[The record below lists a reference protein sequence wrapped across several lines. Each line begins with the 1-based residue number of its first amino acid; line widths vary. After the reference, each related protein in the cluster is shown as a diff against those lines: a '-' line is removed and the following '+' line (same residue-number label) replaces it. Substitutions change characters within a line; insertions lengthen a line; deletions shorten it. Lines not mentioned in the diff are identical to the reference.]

1 MRKIIYIVFIGLL
14 FQIVSI
20 GLLFHFGMLVSA
32 QENGEKTSL
41 SEDQKRFDLDG
52 NGTLSA
58 DENQLMQQV
67 KNIETLSGSKLS
79 SEEIKRLTTNSQDG
93 PPPGFVGA
101 PPPQPNRGGGRRGP
115 SPPAKIVAKFDTN
128 KDGKLTGDERKAALE
143 SRGEAYSPEQRAGT
157 PTGDIQ
163 TDLKSSEAA
172 APTDAP
178 GLYDA
183 GTLRTL
189 YLRFHDEDW
198 YAQLNAFYRTD
209 VEVPAELVV
218 DGKVYSDVGVR
229 ARGTSSYFTVRSPK
243 KSFNIAIDY
252 GDDNQRLYGYKTLNL
267 LNGHVDASFLRE
279 VLYNRIARDYMPA
292 MKTNLVKLVI
302 NGENWGVYI
311 NLQQFNKDF
320 LDEWFGTREGVRW
333 KVGPGGGALTVAGDG
348 AANYERNYQLKTANV
363 DDPWT
368 DLIALCE
375 MLDAK
380 TPNEKLVAELPKV
393 FNVDRALWQ
402 LAVSNVFMDD
412 DSYIHKGGDFSIY
425 QDVNRRFHL
434 ISHDNNETFRFG
446 RERRGGGGGPG
457 GPPNVNRPTG
467 TPAGGTPPARR
478 PGGGGPGGWSW
489 GELTSGMV
497 SPTTHIDN
505 DRRPA
510 ISRLL
515 NIPEWKARYIAHVNT
530 VVDEWLNWE
539 VLEPVITE
547 YHNLIDEEVR
557 EDDKKLYSYE
567 DFGNSIDGEQGGRA
581 PSFEQFV
588 TKRREFLKN
597 HPELNKPTPKILSV
611 STPEKVLTEQ
621 TVEITAR
628 IDDAVTADAVKLHY
642 GTDLHAAFD
651 HVVMSKKKNNYIGKI
666 PEFPAGTVVYYY
678 VEASAVKSHGTT
690 TFFPARAAF
699 GAAHYRVDAPQAD
712 EVTVV
717 INELMAANTKSIVDP
732 QGDHEDWLELHNVTD
747 KTVVL
752 TGMYLTDK
760 MDNPKKWRFPDN
772 TVIPPKGYLIVW
784 LDEDGK
790 ATEGLHANFKL
801 SRNGETVMLL
811 DTDERGNQ
819 VLDTITFEQLERDT
833 AIGRYPNATGAF
845 QVVKMT
851 PGKPNSSMTR
861 N

>member
-1 MRKIIYIVFIGLL
+1 MKKITYIVFIGLL
-14 FQIVSI
+14 FQ
-20 GLLFHFGMLVSA
+20 LGMFVPA

-41 SEDQKRFDLDG
+41 SKEQKRFDLDG

-67 KNIETLSGSKLS
+67 KTIETLSGSKLS
-79 SEEIKRLTTNSQDG
+79 SEEIKKLSTNSQGG
-93 PPPGFVGA
+93 PPPGFVGGPPQGFVDG
-101 PPPQPNRGGGRRGP
+101 PPPQGDRGGVRRGP
-115 SPPAKIVAKFDTN
+115 APAQKIVAKFDTD

-163 TDLKSSEAA
+163 SDLKSSEATA
-172 APTDAP
+172 STDSQ

-279 VLYNRIARDYMPA
+279 VLYNRIARDYIPA

-302 NGENWGVYI
+302 NGESWGVYI

-320 LDEWFGTREGVRW
+320 LDEWFGTRAGVRW
-333 KVGPGGGALTVAGDG
+333 KVGPGGGALTVAGDS
-348 AANYERNYQLKTANV
+348 AADYKRNYQLKTANV

-380 TPNEKLVAELPKV
+380 TPNEKLLEKLPKV

-412 DSYIHKGGDFSIY
+412 DSYIHKGGDYAIY

-446 RERRGGGGGPG
+446 RERRRGGGGPG
-457 GPPNVNRPTG
+457 TPPGVSRPTG
-467 TPAGGTPPARR
+467 TPGGNR
-478 PGGGGPGGWSW
+478 PTGGGPRGWSW

-505 DRRPA
+505 DMRPA

-530 VVDEWLNWE
+530 VVDEWLNWD

-547 YHNLIDEEVR
+547 YRNLIDEDVR

-567 DFGNSIDGEQGGRA
+567 DFGKSIDGEQGGRA
-581 PSFEQFV
+581 PSFKQFV

-597 HPELNKPTPKILSV
+597 HTELNKPTPKILSV
-611 STPEKVLTEQ
+611 TTSENVLTKQ
-621 TVEITAR
+621 TVEITAKL
-628 IDDAVTADAVKLHY
+628 DDTVAADAVKLHY

-651 HVVMSKKKNNYIGKI
+651 HVAMSKKKDNYIGKI
-666 PEFPAGTVVYYY
+666 PGFPVGTVVYYY
-678 VEASAVKSHGTT
+678 VEASAVKTHGTT
-690 TFFPARAAF
+690 TFFPARAEF
-699 GAAHYRVDAPQAD
+699 GAGHYRVNAPQAN

-732 QGDHEDWLELHNVTD
+732 QGDYEDWLELYNVTG

-790 ATEGLHANFKL
+790 AKEGLHANFKL

-819 VLDTITFEQLERDT
+819 VLDTITFEKLERDT
-833 AIGRYPNATGAF
+833 AVGRYPNATGAF

-851 PGKPNSSMTR
+851 PGKQNMDITK

>member
-1 MRKIIYIVFIGLL
+1 MKKITYVVF
-14 FQIVSI
+14 V
-20 GLLFHFGMLVSA
+20 GLLFHFGMVVSA
-32 QENGEKTSL
+32 QENEEKTSL
-41 SEDQKRFDLDG
+41 SEEQKRFDLDG
-52 NGTLSA
+52 NGTLNA

-67 KNIETLSGSKLS
+67 QNIETVSGSKLS
-79 SEEIKRLTTNSQDG
+79 SEEIKRLTANNPDG

-101 PPPQPNRGGGRRGP
+101 PPPQTGRGGGRRGP
-115 SPPAKIVAKFDTN
+115 SPAVKIVAKFDTD
-128 KDGKLTGDERKAALE
+128 KDGKLTGDERKTALE
-143 SRGEAYSPEQRAGT
+143 SRGEAYSTEQRAGT
-157 PTGDIQ
+157 PIGDIQ

-172 APTDAP
+172 TPTDSP

-252 GDDNQRLYGYKTLNL
+252 GDDSQRLYGYKTLNL

-279 VLYNRIARDYMPA
+279 VLYNHIARDYMPA

-333 KVGPGGGALTVAGDG
+333 KVGPGGGALTAAGNS
-348 AANYERNYQLKTANV
+348 AADYERNYQLKTANV

-375 MLDAK
+375 MLDTK
-380 TPNEKLVAELPKV
+380 TPNEKLIAELPKV

-402 LAVSNVFMDD
+402 LALSNVFMDD

-446 RERRGGGGGPG
+446 RERRGGGGGPT
-457 GPPNVNRPTG
+457 NVNRPTS
-467 TPAGGTPPARR
+467 TPARR
-478 PGGGGPGGWSW
+478 PGGGGPGNWSW

-505 DRRPA
+505 DTRPA

-530 VVDEWLNWE
+530 VVDEWLNWD

-557 EDDKKLYSYE
+557 EDEKKLYSYE
-567 DFGNSIDGEQGGRA
+567 DFGKSIDGEQGGRT
-581 PSFEQFV
+581 PSFKQFV

-611 STPEKVLTEQ
+611 TTPENVLTKQ
-621 TVEITAR
+621 TVEFTAKL
-628 IDDAVTADAVKLHY
+628 DDTFAADSVKLHY

-651 HVVMSKKKNNYIGKI
+651 HVEMSEKNSNYIGKI

-690 TFFPARAAF
+690 TFYPERAEL
-699 GAAHYRVDAPQAD
+699 GAAHYRVNATQAD

-732 QGDHEDWLELHNVTD
+732 QGDHEDWLELHNVTNN
-747 KTVVL
+747 TVVL

-760 MDNPKKWRFPDN
+760 MDNPKKWKFPDN

-811 DTDERGNQ
+811 GTDENGNQ
-819 VLDTITFEQLERDT
+819 VLDTITFEQQERDT

-851 PGKPNSSMTR
+851 PGKPNSSFKR

>member
-1 MRKIIYIVFIGLL
+1 MKKITYVVFIGLL
-14 FQIVSI
+14 FQ
-20 GLLFHFGMLVSA
+20 LGMFVSA

-41 SEDQKRFDLDG
+41 SEEQKRFDLDG

-58 DENQLMQQV
+58 DEDHLMQQV
-67 KNIETLSGSKLS
+67 KTIETLSGSKLS
-79 SEEIKRLTTNSQDG
+79 SEEIKGLSTNAADG
-93 PPPGFVGA
+93 PPPGFVGG
-101 PPPQPNRGGGRRGP
+101 PRPQGDRAQGDRGGVRRGP
-115 SPPAKIVAKFDTN
+115 APAEKIVARFDTD

-157 PTGDIQ
+157 LTGDIQ
-163 TDLKSSEAA
+163 SDLKSSEAA
-172 APTDAP
+172 ATDSP
-178 GLYDA
+178 ELYDA

-229 ARGTSSYFTVRSPK
+229 ARGTSSYFTVRSAK

-267 LNGHVDASFLRE
+267 LNGHVDPSFLRE

-302 NGENWGVYI
+302 NGKSWGVYI

-320 LDEWFGTREGVRW
+320 LDEWFGTRAGVRW
-333 KVGPGGGALTVAGDG
+333 KVGPGGGALTAAGDS
-348 AANYERNYQLKTANV
+348 AADYKRNYQLKTANV

-457 GPPNVNRPTG
+457 TPPGVSRPTG
-467 TPAGGTPPARR
+467 TPDGNRPTGGR
-478 PGGGGPGGWSW
+478 PGGGGPRGWSW
-489 GELTSGMV
+489 GELTSGMI

-505 DRRPA
+505 DMRPA

-530 VVDEWLNWE
+530 VVDEWLNWD

-567 DFGNSIDGEQGGRA
+567 DFGKSIDGEQGGRA
-581 PSFEQFV
+581 PSFKQFV

-597 HPELNKPTPKILSV
+597 HTELNKPTPKILSIT
-611 STPEKVLTEQ
+611 SPENVLTKQ
-621 TVEITAR
+621 TVEITAKL
-628 IDDAVTADAVKLHY
+628 DDTVAADAVKLHY

-651 HVVMSKKKNNYIGKI
+651 HVAMSKKKDNYIGKI
-666 PEFPAGTVVYYY
+666 PEFPVGTVVYYY
-678 VEASAVKSHGTT
+678 VEASAVKTHGTT
-690 TFFPARAAF
+690 TFFPARAEF

-712 EVTVV
+712 KVTVV

-732 QGDHEDWLELHNVTD
+732 QGDYEDWLELYNVTD

-760 MDNPKKWRFPDN
+760 EDNPKKWRFPDN

-790 ATEGLHANFKL
+790 AKEGLHANFKL

-819 VLDTITFEQLERDT
+819 VLDTITFEKLERDT
-833 AIGRYPNATGAF
+833 VIGRYPNGTGAF

-851 PGKPNSSMTR
+851 PGKQNVDMTR

>member
-1 MRKIIYIVFIGLL
+1 MKKITYIVFIGLL
-14 FQIVSI
+14 FQ
-20 GLLFHFGMLVSA
+20 LGMFVSA

-41 SEDQKRFDLDG
+41 SEEQKRFDLDG

-79 SEEIKRLTTNSQDG
+79 SEEIKRLSTNSQG
-93 PPPGFVGA
+93 GLPPGFVGGPPPGTGGA
-101 PPPQPNRGGGRRGP
+101 PPPQTGRGGGRRGP
-115 SPPAKIVAKFDTN
+115 APAQKIVAKFDTD

-163 TDLKSSEAA
+163 TDVKSSEAA
-172 APTDAP
+172 ATDSP
-178 GLYDA
+178 ELYDA

-279 VLYNRIARDYMPA
+279 VLYNRIARDYIPA

-302 NGENWGVYI
+302 NGESWGVYI

-333 KVGPGGGALTVAGDG
+333 KVGPGGGALTVAGDS

-375 MLDAK
+375 MLDTK

-425 QDVNRRFHL
+425 QDANRRFHL

-457 GPPNVNRPTG
+457 APPGVSRPTGAPGGNRPTG
-467 TPAGGTPPARR
+467 GG
-478 PGGGGPGGWSW
+478 PGGGGPRGWSW
-489 GELTSGMV
+489 GELTSGNV

-505 DRRPA
+505 DMRPA

-530 VVDEWLNWE
+530 VVDQWLNWN

-557 EDDKKLYSYE
+557 EDDKKLYSYA
-567 DFGNSIDGEQGGRA
+567 DFGKSIDGEQGGRA
-581 PSFEQFV
+581 PSFKQFV

-597 HPELNKPTPKILSV
+597 HTELNKPAPKILSV
-611 STPEKVLTEQ
+611 TTPENVLTKQ
-621 TVEITAR
+621 TVEITAKL
-628 IDDAVTADAVKLHY
+628 DDTVAADAVKLHY

-651 HVVMSKKKNNYIGKI
+651 HVVMSKKKDNYIGKI

-690 TFFPARAAF
+690 TFYPARAEF
-699 GAAHYRVDAPQAD
+699 GAAYYRVDAPQAD

-732 QGDHEDWLELHNVTD
+732 QGDYEDWLELYNVTD

-811 DTDERGNQ
+811 DTDERDNR

-833 AIGRYPNATGAF
+833 TIGRYPNATGAF

-851 PGKPNSSMTR
+851 PGKPNSSITK

>member
-1 MRKIIYIVFIGLL
+1 MKKITYIVFVGL
-14 FQIVSI
+14 V
-20 GLLFHFGMLVSA
+20 FHFGMFVFA

-58 DENQLMQQV
+58 DENQFMQQV

-79 SEEIKRLTTNSQDG
+79 SEEIKRLTTNSPDGPRPGFVGG
-93 PPPGFVGA
+93 PPPGTVGA
-101 PPPQPNRGGGRRGP
+101 PPPQTGRGGGRRGP
-115 SPPAKIVAKFDTN
+115 TPAKIVANFDT
-128 KDGKLTGDERKAALE
+128 DRDSKLTGDERKAALE

-163 TDLKSSEAA
+163 SDLKSSEAVA
-172 APTDAP
+172 SDDSL

-252 GDDNQRLYGYKTLNL
+252 GDGNQRLYGYKTLNL

-333 KVGPGGGALTVAGDG
+333 KVGPGGGALTVVGDS
-348 AANYERNYQLKTANV
+348 AADYERNYQLKTANV

-375 MLDAK
+375 MLDTK
-380 TPNEKLVAELPKV
+380 TPNETLVAALPKV

-446 RERRGGGGGPG
+446 RERRRGGG

-467 TPAGGTPPARR
+467 TPNGGAPPMRR
-478 PGGGGPGGWSW
+478 PGGGGPGSWSW

-505 DRRPA
+505 DMRPA

-530 VVDEWLNWE
+530 VVDEWLNWD
-539 VLEPVITE
+539 VLEPVIIE

-557 EDDKKLYSYE
+557 EDNKKLYSYE

-581 PSFEQFV
+581 LSFEQFV

-597 HPELNKPTPKILSV
+597 HPELNKSAPKILLV
-611 STPEKVLTEQ
+611 ITPENVLTEQ
-621 TVEITAR
+621 TVEITAKL
-628 IDDAVTADAVKLHY
+628 DDAVAADVVKLHY

-651 HVVMSKKKNNYIGKI
+651 RVFMSKKENKYVGKI
-666 PEFPAGTVVYYY
+666 PGFPAGTVVYYY
-678 VEASAVKSHGTT
+678 VEASAVKSYGTT
-690 TFFPARAAF
+690 TFFPVRAEF

-747 KTVVL
+747 KALVL

-760 MDNPKKWRFPDN
+760 VDNPKKWRFPDS

-819 VLDTITFEQLERDT
+819 VLDLITFEQLERDI

-845 QVVKMT
+845 QVVQMT
-851 PGKPNSSMTR
+851 PGKPNSNITE